1 MLSFIEFDV
10 KRSRTRHSAQVTI
23 PWAPTG
29 QSSYGLK
36 LIAACSGSLPIQPA
50 LATIDIYCHF
60 GVLQPTGRFQ
70 QRSLT
75 LSSSLN
81 VQLTDALRKYVDE
94 RASDKD
100 VYATPSEY
108 IRDLIRQD
116 MQDRAVALNIL
127 EGLGDLRN
135 GRFSD
140 KSILDFKDE
149 D

>member
-1 MLSFIEFDV
+1 M
-10 KRSRTRHSAQVTI
+10 
-23 PWAPTG
+23 PTMVP
-29 QSSYGLK
+29 S
-36 LIAACSGSLPIQPA
+36 PA
-50 LATIDIYCHF
+50 LATIDIYCHY
-60 GVLQPTGRFQ
+60 GLMPSSIIRPGNLIV
-70 QRSLT
+70 
-75 LSSSLN
+75 SSSLN

-127 EGLGDLRN
+127 EGLGDLRQ
-135 GRFSD
+135 GRFSG
-140 KSILDFKDE
+140 KSILDFKDK

>member
-1 MLSFIEFDV
+1 MVQSMADRFIADHGRC
-10 KRSRTRHSAQVTI
+10 RSGGSIRPFYLLWR
-23 PWAPTG
+23 
-29 QSSYGLK
+29 L
-36 LIAACSGSLPIQPA
+36 LISIAIAGKM
-50 LATIDIYCHF
+50 
-60 GVLQPTGRFQ
+60 QPTVDLFTECP
-70 QRSLT
+70 S

-116 MQDRAVALNIL
+116 MQDRAIALNVL
-127 EGLGDLRN
+127 EGLDDLKH
-135 GRFSD
+135 GRFSS
-140 KSILDFKDE
+140 KSIRDLKNE

>member
-1 MLSFIEFDV
+1 VAASWSGPGQKTEAERFSRRPGLSRLTLSG
-10 KRSRTRHSAQVTI
+10 RSSAT
-23 PWAPTG
+23 
-29 QSSYGLK
+29 QSYVHWHL
-36 LIAACSGSLPIQPA
+36 LISIAMA
-50 LATIDIYCHF
+50 
-60 GVLQPTGRFQ
+60 GRMEPSAEVFPECP
-70 QRSLT
+70 

-116 MQDRAVALNIL
+116 MQDRAIALNVL
-127 EGLGDLRN
+127 EGLDDLKH
-135 GRFSD
+135 GRFSS
-140 KSILDFKDE
+140 KSIRDFKDK

>member
-1 MLSFIEFDV
+1 MHLTHWHLLISIAIAGKMEPSED
-10 KRSRTRHSAQVTI
+10 
-23 PWAPTG
+23 
-29 QSSYGLK
+29 SSECR
-36 LIAACSGSLPIQPA
+36 A
-50 LATIDIYCHF
+50 
-60 GVLQPTGRFQ
+60 
-70 QRSLT
+70 

-116 MQDRAVALNIL
+116 MQDRAIALNVL
-127 EGLGDLRN
+127 EGLDDLKHS
-135 GRFSD
+135 RFSS
-140 KSILDFKDE
+140 KSIRDFKDE

>member
-1 MLSFIEFDV
+1 M
-10 KRSRTRHSAQVTI
+10 
-23 PWAPTG
+23 
-29 QSSYGLK
+29 
-36 LIAACSGSLPIQPA
+36 
-50 LATIDIYCHF
+50 
-60 GVLQPTGRFQ
+60 
-70 QRSLT
+70 
-75 LSSSLN
+75 SSSLN
-81 VQLTDALRKYVDE
+81 VQLTDALREYVNE

-127 EGLGDLRN
+127 EGLEDLRH

-140 KSILDFKDE
+140 KSILDFKDK

>member
-1 MLSFIEFDV
+1 M
-10 KRSRTRHSAQVTI
+10 HSCT
-23 PWAPTG
+23 
-29 QSSYGLK
+29 L
-36 LIAACSGSLPIQPA
+36 CA
-50 LATIDIYCHF
+50 LASIDIYCHSGQNATNRGAF
-60 GVLQPTGRFQ
+60 PECP
-70 QRSLT
+70 T

-116 MQDRAVALNIL
+116 MQDRAIALNVL
-127 EGLGDLRN
+127 EGLDDLKH
-135 GRFSD
+135 GRFSS
-140 KSILDFKDE
+140 KSIRDFKDE